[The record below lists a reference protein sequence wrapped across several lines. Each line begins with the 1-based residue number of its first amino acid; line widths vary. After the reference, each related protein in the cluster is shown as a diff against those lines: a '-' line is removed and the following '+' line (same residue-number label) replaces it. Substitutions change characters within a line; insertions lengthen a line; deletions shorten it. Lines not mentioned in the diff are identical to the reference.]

1 MKKLSILGLCLVA
14 ALSASA
20 QKSLVKE
27 VEGKAKG
34 FNADFAA
41 ARDMLKLS
49 LIHI

>member
-27 VEGKAKG
+27 VEGKAK
-34 FNADFAA
+34 ALTPTSRQHATC
-41 ARDMLKLS
+41 
-49 LIHI
+49 